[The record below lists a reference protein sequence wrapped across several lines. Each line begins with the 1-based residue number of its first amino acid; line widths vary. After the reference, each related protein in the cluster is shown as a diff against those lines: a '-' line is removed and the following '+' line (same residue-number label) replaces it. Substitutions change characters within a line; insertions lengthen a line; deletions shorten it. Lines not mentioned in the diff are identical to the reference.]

1 MSELSHLAPDGRVRM
16 VDVGDKPSTRRVAV
30 AIGRFVTRPDV
41 IALVRGDDLPK
52 ADVLATARIAGIAAA
67 KRTPDLI
74 PLCHHV
80 ALSSVQVSFA
90 FDDTSILVEA
100 RAATTGPTGVEMEA
114 LTAVAVAGLTLHDMV
129 KAVDPAARMTD
140 MRLIEKT
147 GGRSG
152 TWTAPALGPGDP
164 PTETDS
170 TESSVGSNGT
180 AGTPAEAADADAA
193 DGGARRAVVLVAS
206 TAGAAGTRVDRTGPV
221 LVDWLRSRDFA
232 VPDPVIV
239 ADADIADGLRAA
251 LRARPAVLVTTGG
264 TGVSP
269 TDATADATAGILDRE
284 LPGIAESIRRYGER
298 STPFAV
304 IGRGLAGL
312 AGSTLVVNLPGSPGG
327 VADGIAVLD
336 PILDHLLAQI
346 SGDAD
351 HPVR

>member
-16 VDVGDKPSTRRVAV
+16 VDVGDKPSTKRVAI
-30 AIGRFVTRPDV
+30 ATGRFVTRPDV

-67 KRTPDLI
+67 KRTPELI

-80 ALSSVQVSFA
+80 ALSSVQVSFEL
-90 FDDTSILVEA
+90 DDTSILVEA

-152 TWTAPALGPGDP
+152 SWTAPALGADP
-164 PTETDS
+164 ETI
-170 TESSVGSNGT
+170 TT
-180 AGTPAEAADADAA
+180 AGEEISAADVD
-193 DGGARRAVVLVAS
+193 DVRRGVVLVAS

-221 LVDWLRSRDFA
+221 LVDWLRSRGFVVA
-232 VPDPVIV
+232 DPVIV
-239 ADADIADGLRAA
+239 ADADIAEGLRAA
-251 LRARPAVLVTTGG
+251 LRGRPRLLVTTGG

-269 TDATADATAGILDRE
+269 TDATADATARILDRE

-298 STPFAV
+298 TTPFAV

-312 AGSTLVVNLPGSPGG
+312 AGDTLVVNLPGSPGG